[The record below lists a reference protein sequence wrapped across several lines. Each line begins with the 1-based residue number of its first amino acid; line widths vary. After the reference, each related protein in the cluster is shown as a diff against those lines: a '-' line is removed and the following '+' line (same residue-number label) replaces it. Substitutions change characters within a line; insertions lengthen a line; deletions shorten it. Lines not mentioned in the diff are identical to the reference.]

1 MVKGK
6 IKTLA
11 YRSETDLKNYGL
23 TAQGANSIYVSDFE
37 SVAAII
43 GVKMDYSRI
52 YSKRTIDSEIK
63 EARQRVVRNNDGKF
77 EYIPSDEYIRALARI
92 RLKTH

>member
-23 TAQGANSIYVSDFE
+23 TALGEPSIYVDGFQY
-37 SVAAII
+37 VARALAIREI
-43 GVKMDYSRI
+43 EAARARI
-52 YSKRTIDSEIK
+52 
-63 EARQRVVRNNDGKF
+63 VRNSRGTFD
-77 EYIPSDEYIRALARI
+77 YIPSDEYIRELSRI
-92 RLKTH
+92 RLKNH